1 MHRPSNNNK
10 PSPNHND
17 NAVVDQPITLVC
29 ALAMNMGANYATA
42 LSSVHACNDSDCSRL
57 SSSFT
62 NSRALCR
69 EDIMAILNEAIQ
81 LTNHDVSLFLPGEC
95 GHDEGA
101 AQWQ

>member
-17 NAVVDQPITLVC
+17 NAVVDQPITLVG
-29 ALAMNMGANYATA
+29 ALAMNMGANDATA

-57 SSSFT
+57 TCSFT
-62 NSRALCR
+62 NPRAVCR

-81 LTNHDVSLFLPGEC
+81 LTNEDLSLFLPGEC
-95 GHDEGA
+95 GRHEGA
-101 AQWQ
+101 LQ